1 MIRLIYVS
9 QTNNIDFE
17 KIKAVLTV
25 SYKNNKESDI
35 SGALIYGQGYFIQC
49 LEGEADP
56 IEALYK
62 KIILD
67 NRHEHVELISKE
79 KIEERYFKD
88 WHTSTMNDKAYRMIE
103 KKYSK
108 NGNFDPYSMR
118 PEQIIMLLD
127 ELSKVV

>member
-17 KIKAVLTV
+17 KIKDVLTV
-25 SYKNNKESDI
+25 SYKNNRESDI

-49 LEGEADP
+49 LEGEANL

-79 KIEERYFKD
+79 DIQERYFKD
-88 WHTSTMNDKAYRMIE
+88 WHASTMNDKAYRMIE
-103 KKYSK
+103 SKYSK

-127 ELSKVV
+127 ELSKIV